1 VAATNILEDV
11 RMPVSR
17 RTLIAATAAL
27 STAPLVRPRAQAA
40 NTLRIGVLTDLS
52 GTYSDTSG
60 ATSVACARQAVQD
73 FAGSRGLQVEVIE
86 ADHQNKPDVGAGI
99 ARQWF
104 DQGVDMVTDVP
115 NSAVALAVKTI
126 AVEKNKAYLNT
137 GAASTALT
145 GAGCTPTTIH
155 WGYNTTMLARS
166 AAATVQAGGRSWYF
180 IVADYVF
187 GRDLT
192 QQATGFINAAGG
204 KVLGSAA
211 YPFPTTT
218 DFSAFLLEAQ
228 ASGADVIAFGNAG
241 GDTVNCIKQAH
252 EFGLT
257 QGGKRLAAMLA
268 FIQVIKS
275 VGLETAQ
282 GLLLTES
289 FYWDLNSRSRAFME
303 RIRPKLG
310 GNYVS
315 SEQAGTYAATL
326 HYLKA
331 AADLGVAAAKANG
344 AEVVARM
351 KAMPTDDDCYGTL
364 RIRADGQA
372 LHPAYLFQVKAPGE
386 STGPWDLYKLVSTT
400 SGEDAAPPIE
410 SCKLTG

>member
-1 VAATNILEDV
+1 
-11 RMPVSR
+11 MPVSR
-17 RTLIAATAAL
+17 RRLLASTGALATAGRA
-27 STAPLVRPRAQAA
+27 RAQAGD
-40 NTLRIGVLTDLS
+40 TLRIGVLSDLS

-60 ATSVACARQAVQD
+60 PTSVACARQAVQD
-73 FAGSRGLQVEVIE
+73 FGGAGGLKVEVLA
-86 ADHQNKPDVGAGI
+86 ADHQNKPDIGAAI

-104 DQGVDMVTDVP
+104 DQGVDMITDVP
-115 NSAVALAVKTI
+115 NSAVALAVKGI
-126 AVEKNKAYLNT
+126 AAEKDRAYLNS

-145 GAGCTPTTIH
+145 GAGCTPNTVH

-166 AAATVQAGGRSWYF
+166 AAATVRAGGRSWF
-180 IVADYVF
+180 FVVADYVF

-192 QQATGFINAAGG
+192 QQATGFIEAAGG

-211 YPFPTTT
+211 YPFPATT
-218 DFSAFLLEAQ
+218 DFSGFLLQAQ

-241 GDTVNCIKQAH
+241 SDTVNCIKQAH

-275 VGLETAQ
+275 VGLDTAQ

-289 FYWDLNSRSRAFME
+289 FYWDMNERTRAFMA
-303 RIRPKLG
+303 RIGPKLG

-331 AADLGVAAAKANG
+331 AASLGVGPAKASG
-344 AEVVARM
+344 AAVVARM
-351 KAMPTDDDCYGTL
+351 KAMPTDDDCYGAL

-372 LHPAYLFQVKAPGE
+372 MHPAYLFEVKRPSE
-386 STGPWDLYKLVSTT
+386 SRGPWDLYKLVTAT
-400 SGEDAAPPIE
+400 SGIDAAPPIE
-410 SCKLTG
+410 TCKLTG

>member
-1 VAATNILEDV
+1 
-11 RMPVSR
+11 MPVSR
-17 RTLIAATAAL
+17 RTLITATAAL
-27 STAPLVRPRAQAA
+27 SAAPLVRPRAQAA
-40 NTLRIGVLTDLS
+40 TTLRIGVLTDLS

-60 ATSVACARQAVQD
+60 QTSVACARQAVQD

-126 AVEKNKAYLNT
+126 AVEKNKAYLNS

-192 QQATGFINAAGG
+192 QQATGFIDAAGG

-211 YPFPTTT
+211 YPFPTTA

-289 FYWDLNSRSRAFME
+289 FYWDLNSRTRAFME
-303 RIRPKLG
+303 RIKPKLG

-331 AADLGVAAAKANG
+331 VADLGVAAAKANG

-351 KAMPTDDDCYGTL
+351 KAMPTDDDCYGQGS
-364 RIRADGQA
+364 IRADGRHI
-372 LHPAYLFQVKAPGE
+372 HPSYLFQAKAPEESRGE
-386 STGPWDLYKLVSTT
+386 WDGLKLVATT
-400 SGEDAAPPIE
+400 PAEEAFRPLNQGGCSLVPA
-410 SCKLTG
+410 

>member
-1 VAATNILEDV
+1 MAI
-11 RMPVSR
+11 SR
-17 RTLIAATAAL
+17 RRLLASSGAFASAAIART
-27 STAPLVRPRAQAA
+27 RAQG
-40 NTLRIGVLTDLS
+40 TDTIRVGVLTDLS

-60 ATSVACARQAVQD
+60 PTSVACARQAVQD
-73 FAGSRGLQVEVIE
+73 FAGSSGLKIEVLE
-86 ADHQNKPDVGAGI
+86 ADHQNKPDVGASI

-104 DQGVDMVTDVP
+104 DQGVDMITNVP
-115 NSAVALAVKTI
+115 NSAVALAVKGI

-145 GAGCTPTTIH
+145 GADCTPTVIH

-166 AAATVQAGGRSWYF
+166 AASTVQAGGKTWYF
-180 IVADYVF
+180 VVADYVF

-192 QQATGFINAAGG
+192 QQATGFIEAAGG

-211 YPFPTTT
+211 YPFPATI
-218 DFSAFLLEAQ
+218 DFSSFLLQAQ
-228 ASGADVIAFGNAG
+228 ASGADVVAFGNAG

-257 QGGKRLAAMLA
+257 GGGRRLAAMLA

-282 GLLLTES
+282 GLVLTES
-289 FYWDLNSRSRAFME
+289 FYWDLNDRTRSFMA
-303 RIRPKLG
+303 RIKPKLG

-315 SEQAGTYAATL
+315 TEQAATYAATL

-331 AADLGVAAAKANG
+331 AASLGVARAKASG
-344 AEVVARM
+344 ADAVTRM

-372 LHPAYLFQVKAPGE
+372 LHPAYLFEVKKPSE
-386 STGPWDLYKLVSTT
+386 STGPWDLYKLILTT
-400 SGEDAAPPIE
+400 DGPASAPPE
-410 SCKLTG
+410 AGCKL

>member
-1 VAATNILEDV
+1 MA
-11 RMPVSR
+11 VSR
-17 RTLIAATAAL
+17 RRLLASSGAFASAVIART
-27 STAPLVRPRAQAA
+27 RAQGAD
-40 NTLRIGVLTDLS
+40 TIRIGVLTDLS

-60 ATSVACARQAVQD
+60 PTSVACARQAAQD
-73 FAGSRGLQVEVIE
+73 FAGSSGLKVEVLQ
-86 ADHQNKPDVGAGI
+86 ADHQNKPDVGASI

-104 DQGVDMVTDVP
+104 DQGVDMITDVP
-115 NSAVALAVKTI
+115 NSAVALAVKGI
-126 AVEKNKAYLNT
+126 AVEKGKAYLNT

-145 GAGCTPTTIH
+145 GADCAPTVIH

-166 AAATVQAGGRSWYF
+166 AASTVQAGGKTWYF
-180 IVADYVF
+180 VVADYVF

-192 QQATGFINAAGG
+192 QQATGFIEAAGG

-211 YPFPTTT
+211 YPFPATS
-218 DFSAFLLEAQ
+218 DFSSFLLQAQ

-257 QGGKRLAAMLA
+257 GGGKRLAAMLA

-282 GLLLTES
+282 GLVLTES
-289 FYWDLNSRSRAFME
+289 FYWDLNERTRAFMA
-303 RIRPKLG
+303 RIKPKLG

-315 SEQAGTYAATL
+315 TEQAATYAATL

-331 AADLGVAAAKANG
+331 AASLGVVQAKASG
-344 AEVVARM
+344 ADVVARM
-351 KAMPTDDDCYGTL
+351 KAMQTDDDCYGTL
-364 RIRADGQA
+364 KIRADGQA
-372 LHPAYLFQVKAPGE
+372 LHPAYLFEVKKPAE
-386 STGPWDLYKLVSTT
+386 STGPWDLYKLLSTT
-400 SGEDAAPPIE
+400 DGVNSAPPGE
-410 SCKLTG
+410 GCKL

>member
-1 VAATNILEDV
+1 MN
-11 RMPVSR
+11 MGR
-17 RTLIAATAAL
+17 RRLIASTGLLATATL
-27 STAPLVRPRAQAA
+27 SSARAQNS
-40 NTLRIGVLTDLS
+40 NTIRIGVLTDLS

-60 ATSVACARQAVQD
+60 PTSVACARQAVQD
-73 FAGSRGLQVEVIE
+73 FAGSSGLKIEVLE
-86 ADHQNKPDVGAGI
+86 ADHQNKPDVGAAI
-99 ARQWF
+99 ARQWY
-104 DQGVDMVTDVP
+104 DQGVDMITDVP
-115 NSAVALAVKTI
+115 NSSVALAVK
-126 AVEKNKAYLNT
+126 AVSQAKDKAYLNT

-145 GAGCTPTTIH
+145 GAGCTPNTIH

-166 AAATVQAGGRSWYF
+166 AAATVQAGGKSWYF

-187 GRDLT
+187 GRDLV
-192 QQATGFINAAGG
+192 QQATGFIQADGG

-211 YPFPTTT
+211 YPFPATT
-218 DFSAFLLEAQ
+218 DFSAFLLQAQ

-252 EFGLT
+252 EFGLL
-257 QGGKRLAAMLA
+257 QGGKKLAAMLA

-289 FYWDLNSRSRAFME
+289 FYWDLNDRTRSFMA
-303 RIRPKLG
+303 RIAPKLN

-331 AADLGVAAAKANG
+331 AAAMGVIQAKASG
-344 AEVVARM
+344 AAVVGRM
-351 KAMPTDDDCYGTL
+351 KAMPTDDDCYGEL
-364 RIRADGQA
+364 HIRSDGQA
-372 LHPAYLFQVKAPGE
+372 MHPAYLFEVKKPSE
-386 STGPWDLYKLVSTT
+386 SKGPWDLYKLISTT
-400 SGEDAAPPIE
+400 NGVDAAP
-410 SCKLTG
+410 SLDGCSLAL

>member
-1 VAATNILEDV
+1 
-11 RMPVSR
+11 MPVSR
-17 RTLIAATAAL
+17 RRLIATTAAL
-27 STAPLVRPRAQAA
+27 SATSFAQPRAQAA
-40 NTLRIGVLTDLS
+40 DTIRIGVLTDLS

-60 ATSVACARQAVQD
+60 PTSVACARQAVQD
-73 FAGSRGLQVEVIE
+73 FAGSRSLKVEVL
-86 ADHQNKPDVGAGI
+86 AGDHQNKPDVGASI

-145 GAGCTPTTIH
+145 GAGCTPVTIH

-166 AAATVQAGGRSWYF
+166 AAATVRAGGKSWYF
-180 IVADYVF
+180 VVADYVF

-192 QQATGFINAAGG
+192 QQATGFIEAAGG
-204 KVLGSAA
+204 TVLGSAA
-211 YPFPTTT
+211 YPFPDTT
-218 DFSAFLLEAQ
+218 DFSAFLLQAQ

-241 GDTVNCIKQAH
+241 ADTVNCIKQAH

-257 QGGKRLAAMLA
+257 RGGKRLAAMLA
-268 FIQVIKS
+268 FIQVIKA
-275 VGLETAQ
+275 VGIETAQ
-282 GLLLTES
+282 GLVLTES
-289 FYWDLNSRSRAFME
+289 FYWDMNDRTRAFME
-303 RIRPKLG
+303 RIKPKLG

-315 SEQAGTYAATL
+315 TEQAATYAATL

-331 AADLGVAAAKANG
+331 VAELGTAAAKASG
-344 AEVVARM
+344 ADVVSRM

-372 LHPAYLFQVKAPGE
+372 LHPAYLFEVKTPAE
-386 STGPWDLYKLVSTT
+386 STGPWDLYKLLSTT
-400 SGEDAAPPIE
+400 SGEEAAPPIE